1 MKITKQQL
9 KQIIKEE
16 LRDYYGGESHPQS
29 KADAAMPRRGTF
41 HKGGLDWDT
50 LDQET
55 SDTISRVMEDFI
67 ERLRRVDN
75 KDARSIMKSMREMLQ
90 LPPDQQQEIMSA
102 LTKMLATDSDP
113 GQERF

>member
-1 MKITKQQL
+1 MRLTKQQL
-9 KQIIKEE
+9 KQIIAEE
-16 LRDYYGGESHPQS
+16 LNE
-29 KADAAMPRRGTF
+29 MGTF

-50 LDQET
+50 LDQKT
-55 SDTISRVMEDFI
+55 SDTISRVMDKFI

-75 KDARSIMKSMREMLQ
+75 EHARSIMQSIRQMLQ

-113 GQERF
+113 GQESF

>member
-1 MKITKQQL
+1 MKISKSQL
-9 KQIIKEE
+9 KQIIAEE
-16 LRDYYGGESHPQS
+16 LNEM
-29 KADAAMPRRGTF
+29 ATF

-67 ERLRRVDN
+67 GRLRRIDN
-75 KDARSIMKSMREMLQ
+75 KDARSVMKSVRQMIQ

-113 GQERF
+113 GQERY

>member
-1 MKITKQQL
+1 MRITKSQL
-9 KQIIKEE
+9 KQIIAEE
-16 LRDYYGGESHPQS
+16 LNE
-29 KADAAMPRRGTF
+29 MGTF

-67 ERLRRVDN
+67 GRLRSVDN
-75 KDARSIMKSMREMLQ
+75 KDARSIMKSVRQMIQ

>member
-1 MKITKQQL
+1 MKINKSQL
-9 KQIIKEE
+9 KQIIAEE
-16 LRDYYGGESHPQS
+16 LNE
-29 KADAAMPRRGTF
+29 MGTF

-50 LDQET
+50 LDQKT
-55 SDTISRVMEDFI
+55 SDTISRVMDKFI

-75 KDARSIMKSMREMLQ
+75 EHARSIMQSIRQMLQ

-113 GQERF
+113 EQESF

>member
-9 KQIIKEE
+9 KQIIAEE
-16 LRDYYGGESHPQS
+16 LNE
-29 KADAAMPRRGTF
+29 MGTF

-55 SDTISRVMEDFI
+55 SNTISRVMEKFI

-75 KDARSIMKSMREMLQ
+75 EHARSVMKSVRQMIQ

>member
-9 KQIIKEE
+9 KQIIAEE
-16 LRDYYGGESHPQS
+16 LNE
-29 KADAAMPRRGTF
+29 MGTF

-50 LDQET
+50 LDQKT
-55 SDTISRVMEDFI
+55 SDTISRVMDKFI

-75 KDARSIMKSMREMLQ
+75 EHARSIMQSIRQMLQ

-113 GQERF
+113 EQESF

>member
-9 KQIIKEE
+9 KQIIAEE
-16 LRDYYGGESHPQS
+16 LNE
-29 KADAAMPRRGTF
+29 MGTF

-50 LDQET
+50 LDQKT
-55 SDTISRVMEDFI
+55 SDTISRVMDKFI

-75 KDARSIMKSMREMLQ
+75 EHARSIMQSIRQMLQ

-113 GQERF
+113 GQESF